1 MTATKPKSLARS
13 GSLSS
18 LCVMY
23 GAAIA
28 FGTTLV
34 VSNGIGPAGAGEFFR
49 LMALFA
55 IATSTAVFGA
65 DTGLVRTISAQN
77 ALGRYSAIPRLIRY
91 AVLPPLALSLGITA
105 VACIYSVA
113 VPMPHE
119 YAVALRMSA
128 LFVIVAAVMSVYF
141 GALRGLNHVV
151 TFTVMQNVL
160 LPTLRFGAIALV
172 VFASGHLLDLVFAW
186 TLPVAA
192 TALLTLW
199 VVESYMPRS
208 KDRPQSEAA
217 ATTPQESAHSFW
229 TFSSA
234 RGVATIVETILEWI
248 DVLTV
253 TTVLGPAAGGV
264 YGAVNRCVRVGTMVE
279 HTGRIVTGPSISAA
293 LATQN
298 VDRARQIFL
307 ATTRVLTAISWPFYL
322 TLAAFGPTLLGFFG
336 KGFEEGAGIL
346 WVICPAAML
355 SMSAGG
361 VQSIL
366 LMSGKSR
373 WQLLNKLSSLAVA
386 IILNVALVPLWGL
399 YGAVTAW
406 ASALL
411 IDTFLASYQ
420 VFRLVGIRT
429 SLTEMAPALTLGAL
443 VPLGCS
449 FVVLTIVGQGLLGL
463 VLYVILLAPSYVA
476 LLYYFRT
483 QLGIERFLASRKG
496 GGKGAGTRSALAHQL
511 SIQGEN
517 TMSKLSA
524 TTDAPAVS
532 LREQLHRVWR
542 HKMIV
547 IITIVVCTLIAVA
560 FSFLAP
566 PKYTA
571 KSSVLVNPLVTDPAA
586 GGNANSLKVDIS
598 TESRAAGS
606 REVADKAADNLR
618 SEGVD
623 NDSKLTDKLMNS
635 TKVVPTSQTAVLDIE
650 VSDSNAKR
658 SAQYANAI
666 AKAYLEVRQ
675 NNLKETITD
684 SVKKLDAQI
693 KQLEDEDKNNNGNA
707 NSAKI
712 SQMRERRNQIQ
723 LTSTV
728 GGRVLTEA
736 QPPKKATGLGHRKT
750 ALAGVGTGL
759 LLGVLIAYVY
769 DRMMRTVGY
778 SDRLKDLGIPVQT
791 VHPRS
796 SDEDTLLLMRRIGS
810 PDGNLRASNISG
822 IVIVSDSPALADQLH
837 RQLYRT
843 IPSGKAYF
851 TDYPALSKVLE
862 HYSPEQVIESNEI
875 PMVINLAD
883 EAPLSTL
890 LRLSE
895 ACRVC
900 LVPVGEL
907 SSRAQV
913 RELFS
918 HLRTLENTVSIAIFM
933 DTDPE
938 KEKVDG
944 ATA

>member
-1 MTATKPKSLARS
+1 
-13 GSLSS
+13 
-18 LCVMY
+18 
-23 GAAIA
+23 
-28 FGTTLV
+28 
-34 VSNGIGPAGAGEFFR
+34 
-49 LMALFA
+49 
-55 IATSTAVFGA
+55 
-65 DTGLVRTISAQN
+65 
-77 ALGRYSAIPRLIRY
+77 
-91 AVLPPLALSLGITA
+91 
-105 VACIYSVA
+105 
-113 VPMPHE
+113 
-119 YAVALRMSA
+119 
-128 LFVIVAAVMSVYF
+128 
-141 GALRGLNHVV
+141 
-151 TFTVMQNVL
+151 
-160 LPTLRFGAIALV
+160 
-172 VFASGHLLDLVFAW
+172 
-186 TLPVAA
+186 
-192 TALLTLW
+192 
-199 VVESYMPRS
+199 
-208 KDRPQSEAA
+208 
-217 ATTPQESAHSFW
+217 
-229 TFSSA
+229 
-234 RGVATIVETILEWI
+234 
-248 DVLTV
+248 
-253 TTVLGPAAGGV
+253 
-264 YGAVNRCVRVGTMVE
+264 
-279 HTGRIVTGPSISAA
+279 
-293 LATQN
+293 
-298 VDRARQIFL
+298 
-307 ATTRVLTAISWPFYL
+307 
-322 TLAAFGPTLLGFFG
+322 
-336 KGFEEGAGIL
+336 
-346 WVICPAAML
+346 
-355 SMSAGG
+355 
-361 VQSIL
+361 
-366 LMSGKSR
+366 
-373 WQLLNKLSSLAVA
+373 
-386 IILNVALVPLWGL
+386 
-399 YGAVTAW
+399 
-406 ASALL
+406 
-411 IDTFLASYQ
+411 
-420 VFRLVGIRT
+420 
-429 SLTEMAPALTLGAL
+429 

-623 NDSKLTDKLMNS
+623 TDSKLTDKLMNS

-684 SVKKLDAQI
+684 SVKKLDTQI

-791 VHPRS
+791 VRPRS